1 MKRVL
6 KKNRLMITVLALL
19 VAAAGYLNYNGASL
33 HKAGSENTKQT
44 ADLSAVTEDIDSLD
58 FDITD
63 TTALLAENQTA
74 EDTKNTQ
81 TLSSVTEDTTENT
94 TENVTGETV
103 VSTLPVESVTEET
116 KSDPQSQVQTTDQN
130 KTNSAETSGNTKHTQ
145 KNDDIKENSTEKT
158 DAASQETTS
167 GVPGETVLT
176 STAAAYVTQ
185 ARLEREQVR
194 SKNREVLQSIIDNK
208 QLSKQEIQDAV
219 ESMAVLT
226 DYAEKE
232 AAAETLLEAQG
243 FANTVVSMTG
253 DSVDVVVDAESLNE
267 TDRARIEDAVKRKT
281 GVNVDEIVITPVR
294 SQK

>member
-1 MKRVL
+1 M
-6 KKNRLMITVLALL
+6 
-19 VAAAGYLNYNGASL
+19 
-33 HKAGSENTKQT
+33 
-44 ADLSAVTEDIDSLD
+44 
-58 FDITD
+58 
-63 TTALLAENQTA
+63 
-74 EDTKNTQ
+74 
-81 TLSSVTEDTTENT
+81 
-94 TENVTGETV
+94 
-103 VSTLPVESVTEET
+103 PVESVTEET

>member
-81 TLSSVTEDTTENT
+81 TLSSVTEDTTEN
-94 TENVTGETV
+94 VTGETV

-116 KSDPQSQVQTTDQN
+116 KSEPQSQVQTTDQN
-130 KTNSAETSGNTKHTQ
+130 KTNSAETSGNTKYTQ
-145 KNDDIKENSTEKT
+145 KNNNTKENSTEKT
-158 DAASQETTS
+158 DATSQETTS

-253 DSVDVVVDAESLNE
+253 DSVDVVVDADSLNE

>member
-33 HKAGSENTKQT
+33 HRADSENTAQT
-44 ADLSAVTEDIDSLD
+44 AEMSAVTEDIDSLD

-63 TTALLAENQTA
+63 TTALLAENKNAKETA
-74 EDTKNTQ
+74 KEGETKDTQ
-81 TLSSVTEDTTENT
+81 TTEN
-94 TENVTGETV
+94 EVSGETV
-103 VSTLPVESVTEET
+103 ASTLPVESVASETQET
-116 KSDPQSQVQTTDQN
+116 KDNGVLPGKTDTDQ
-130 KTNSAETSGNTKHTQ
+130 KDTSGLSGDTDSESKTKPEAADA
-145 KNDDIKENSTEKT
+145 KSSTK
-158 DAASQETTS
+158 ETTTET
-167 GVPGETVLT
+167 PGETVLT

-194 SKNREVLQSIIDNK
+194 SRNREVLQGIIDNK
-208 QLSKQEIQDAV
+208 QLSEQEIQDAV

-253 DSVDVVVDAESLNE
+253 DSVDVVVDAASLNE
-267 TDRARIEDAVKRKT
+267 TNRARIEDAVKRKT
-281 GVNVDEIVITPVR
+281 GVDVDKIVITPVR

>member
-1 MKRVL
+1 MKRSL

-33 HKAGSENTKQT
+33 HKADSEATTQT
-44 ADLSAVTEDIDSLD
+44 AELSAVTEDIDSLD

-74 EDTKNTQ
+74 EETKDAGAA
-81 TLSSVTEDTTENT
+81 SSVTEETTGQI
-94 TENVTGETV
+94 TGETV
-103 VSTLPVESVTEET
+103 VSTLPVESVAEET
-116 KSDPQSQVQTTDQN
+116 KTDGQKETQTAEENKQN
-130 KTNSAETSGNTKHTQ
+130 STETSGDTKNTQ
-145 KNDDIKENSTEKT
+145 KNDSTKENSTEKT
-158 DAASQETTS
+158 DAASQETTTS
-167 GVPGETVLT
+167 VPGETVLT

-194 SKNREVLQSIIDNK
+194 SKNREVLQGIINND

-243 FANTVVSMTG
+243 FSNAVVSMTG

-267 TDRARIEDAVKRKT
+267 TNRARIEDAVTRKT
-281 GVNVDEIVITPVR
+281 GVSVDKIVITPVR
-294 SQK
+294 SGK

>member
-81 TLSSVTEDTTENT
+81 TLSSVTEDTTEN
-94 TENVTGETV
+94 VTGETV

-145 KNDDIKENSTEKT
+145 KNDNIKENSTETT

>member
-74 EDTKNTQ
+74 EDTKNSQ
-81 TLSSVTEDTTENT
+81 TLSSVTEDT

-116 KSDPQSQVQTTDQN
+116 KSEPQGQVQTTDQN
-130 KTNSAETSGNTKHTQ
+130 KPNSAKTSGNTKHTQ
-145 KNDDIKENSTEKT
+145 KNDNTKENSTEKT

-194 SKNREVLQSIIDNK
+194 SKNREVLQGIIDNK

>member
-74 EDTKNTQ
+74 EDTKNSQ
-81 TLSSVTEDTTENT
+81 TLSSVTEDT

-116 KSDPQSQVQTTDQN
+116 KSDPQDQVQTTDQN
-130 KTNSAETSGNTKHTQ
+130 KPNSAETSGNTKHTQ
-145 KNDDIKENSTEKT
+145 KNDDTKENSTEKT
-158 DAASQETTS
+158 DATSQETTS

-194 SKNREVLQSIIDNK
+194 SKNREVLQGIIDNK

-267 TDRARIEDAVKRKT
+267 TDRARIEDAVRRKT
-281 GVNVDEIVITPVR
+281 GVNIDEIVITPVR

>member
-33 HKAGSENTKQT
+33 HRADSENTAQT
-44 ADLSAVTEDIDSLD
+44 AEMSAVTEDIDSLD

-63 TTALLAENQTA
+63 TTALLAENKNAKETA
-74 EDTKNTQ
+74 KEGETKDTQ
-81 TLSSVTEDTTENT
+81 TTEN
-94 TENVTGETV
+94 EVSGETV
-103 VSTLPVESVTEET
+103 ASTLPVESVASETQET
-116 KSDPQSQVQTTDQN
+116 KDNGVLPGKTDTDQ
-130 KTNSAETSGNTKHTQ
+130 KDTSGLSGDTDSESKTKTEAADA
-145 KNDDIKENSTEKT
+145 KSSTK
-158 DAASQETTS
+158 ETTTET
-167 GVPGETVLT
+167 PGETVLT

-194 SKNREVLQSIIDNK
+194 SRNREVLQGIIDNK
-208 QLSKQEIQDAV
+208 QLSEQEIQDAV

-253 DSVDVVVDAESLNE
+253 DSVDVVVDAASLNE
-267 TDRARIEDAVKRKT
+267 TNRARIEDAVKRKT
-281 GVNVDEIVITPVR
+281 GVDVDKIVITPVR

>member
-74 EDTKNTQ
+74 EDTKNSQ
-81 TLSSVTEDTTENT
+81 TLSSVTDDT

>member
-81 TLSSVTEDTTENT
+81 TLSSVTEDTTEN
-94 TENVTGETV
+94 VTGETV

-145 KNDDIKENSTEKT
+145 KNDNIKENSTEKT

-194 SKNREVLQSIIDNK
+194 SKNREVLQGIIDNK

>member
-33 HKAGSENTKQT
+33 HRADSENTAQT
-44 ADLSAVTEDIDSLD
+44 AEMSAVTEDIDSLD

-63 TTALLAENQTA
+63 TTALLAENKNAKETPK
-74 EDTKNTQ
+74 EGETKDTQ
-81 TLSSVTEDTTENT
+81 TTEN
-94 TENVTGETV
+94 EVSGETV
-103 VSTLPVESVTEET
+103 ASTLPVESVASETQET
-116 KSDPQSQVQTTDQN
+116 KDNGALPEKADTDKKDTSGLSGDTDSETKTKAETTD
-130 KTNSAETSGNTKHTQ
+130 TKS
-145 KNDDIKENSTEKT
+145 STK
-158 DAASQETTS
+158 ETTTET
-167 GVPGETVLT
+167 PGETVLT

-194 SKNREVLQSIIDNK
+194 SRNREVLQGIIDNK
-208 QLSKQEIQDAV
+208 KLSKQEIQDAV

-253 DSVDVVVDAESLNE
+253 DSVDVVVDADSLNE
-267 TDRARIEDAVKRKT
+267 TNRARIEDAVKRKT
-281 GVNVDEIVITPVR
+281 GVEVDKIVITPVR

>member
-81 TLSSVTEDTTENT
+81 TLSSVTEDTTEN
-94 TENVTGETV
+94 VTGETV

-116 KSDPQSQVQTTDQN
+116 KSDSQSQVQTTDQN

-232 AAAETLLEAQG
+232 SAAETLLEAQG

-281 GVNVDEIVITPVR
+281 GVNVDKIVITPVR

>member
-33 HKAGSENTKQT
+33 HKSGSENTKQT

-81 TLSSVTEDTTENT
+81 TLSSVTEDTTEN
-94 TENVTGETV
+94 VTGETV

-130 KTNSAETSGNTKHTQ
+130 KTNSAETSGNTKYTQ
-145 KNDDIKENSTEKT
+145 KNDNIKENSTEKT

>member
-81 TLSSVTEDTTENT
+81 TLSSVTEDTTEN
-94 TENVTGETV
+94 VTGETV

-145 KNDDIKENSTEKT
+145 KNDNIKENSTEKT

>member
-33 HKAGSENTKQT
+33 HRADSENTAQT
-44 ADLSAVTEDIDSLD
+44 AEMSAVTEDIDSLD

-63 TTALLAENQTA
+63 TTALLAENKNAKETA
-74 EDTKNTQ
+74 KEGETKDTQ
-81 TLSSVTEDTTENT
+81 TTEN
-94 TENVTGETV
+94 EVSGETV
-103 VSTLPVESVTEET
+103 VSTLPVESVPSET
-116 KSDPQSQVQTTDQN
+116 K
-130 KTNSAETSGNTKHTQ
+130 ETKDNGALP
-145 KNDDIKENSTEKT
+145 EKT
-158 DAASQETTS
+158 DTDKKDTFGLSGDTDSETKTKAETADTKSSTKETTTET
-167 GVPGETVLT
+167 PGETVLT

-194 SKNREVLQSIIDNK
+194 SRNREVLQGIIDNK
-208 QLSKQEIQDAV
+208 KLSKQEIQDAV

-253 DSVDVVVDAESLNE
+253 DSVDVVVDADSLNE
-267 TDRARIEDAVKRKT
+267 TNRARIEDAVKRKT
-281 GVNVDEIVITPVR
+281 GVEVDKIVITPVR

>member
-81 TLSSVTEDTTENT
+81 TLSSVTDDT

-281 GVNVDEIVITPVR
+281 GVNVDKIVITPVR

>member
-81 TLSSVTEDTTENT
+81 TLSSVTDDT

>member
-74 EDTKNTQ
+74 EDTKNSQ
-81 TLSSVTEDTTENT
+81 TLSSVTEDT

-116 KSDPQSQVQTTDQN
+116 KSEPQGQVQTTDQN
-130 KTNSAETSGNTKHTQ
+130 KPNSAKTSGNTKHMQ
-145 KNDDIKENSTEKT
+145 KNDNTKENSTEKT
-158 DAASQETTS
+158 DATSQETTS

-194 SKNREVLQSIIDNK
+194 SKNREVLQGIIDNK

-267 TDRARIEDAVKRKT
+267 TDRARIEDAVRRKT

>member
-81 TLSSVTEDTTENT
+81 TLSSVTDDT

-145 KNDDIKENSTEKT
+145 KNDNIKENSTEKT

-232 AAAETLLEAQG
+232 SAAETLLEAQG

>member
-33 HKAGSENTKQT
+33 HRADSENTAQT
-44 ADLSAVTEDIDSLD
+44 AEMSAVTEDIDSLD

-63 TTALLAENQTA
+63 TTALLAENKNAKETA
-74 EDTKNTQ
+74 KEGETKDTQ
-81 TLSSVTEDTTENT
+81 TTEN
-94 TENVTGETV
+94 EVSGETV
-103 VSTLPVESVTEET
+103 ASTLPVESVASETQET
-116 KSDPQSQVQTTDQN
+116 KDNGVLPGKTDTDQ
-130 KTNSAETSGNTKHTQ
+130 KGTSGLSGDTDSESKTKTEAADA
-145 KNDDIKENSTEKT
+145 KSSTK
-158 DAASQETTS
+158 ETTTET
-167 GVPGETVLT
+167 PGETVLT

-194 SKNREVLQSIIDNK
+194 SRNREVLQGIIDNK
-208 QLSKQEIQDAV
+208 QLSEQEIQDAV

-253 DSVDVVVDAESLNE
+253 DSVDVVVDAASLNE
-267 TDRARIEDAVKRKT
+267 TNRARIEDAVKRKT
-281 GVNVDEIVITPVR
+281 GVDVDKIVITPVR

>member
-33 HKAGSENTKQT
+33 HKEGSENTKQT

-74 EDTKNTQ
+74 EDTKNSQ
-81 TLSSVTEDTTENT
+81 TLSSVTEDT

-116 KSDPQSQVQTTDQN
+116 KSEPQGQVQTTDQN
-130 KTNSAETSGNTKHTQ
+130 KTNSAKTSGNTKHTQ
-145 KNDDIKENSTEKT
+145 KNDNTKENSTEKT
-158 DAASQETTS
+158 DATSQETTS

-194 SKNREVLQSIIDNK
+194 SKNREVLQGIIDNK

-267 TDRARIEDAVKRKT
+267 TDRARIEDAVRRKT
-281 GVNVDEIVITPVR
+281 GVNIDEIVITPVR

>member
-74 EDTKNTQ
+74 EDTKNSQ
-81 TLSSVTEDTTENT
+81 TLSSVTEDT

-116 KSDPQSQVQTTDQN
+116 KSEPQSQVQTTDQN
-130 KTNSAETSGNTKHTQ
+130 KTNSAKTSGNTKHTQ
-145 KNDDIKENSTEKT
+145 KNDNTKENSTEKT
-158 DAASQETTS
+158 DATSQETTS

-267 TDRARIEDAVKRKT
+267 TDRARIEDAVRRKT
-281 GVNVDEIVITPVR
+281 GVNIDEIVITPVR

>member
-81 TLSSVTEDTTENT
+81 TLSSVTEDTTEN
-94 TENVTGETV
+94 VTGETV

-145 KNDDIKENSTEKT
+145 KNDNIKENSTEKT

-232 AAAETLLEAQG
+232 SAAETLLEAQG

-281 GVNVDEIVITPVR
+281 GVNVDKIVITPVR